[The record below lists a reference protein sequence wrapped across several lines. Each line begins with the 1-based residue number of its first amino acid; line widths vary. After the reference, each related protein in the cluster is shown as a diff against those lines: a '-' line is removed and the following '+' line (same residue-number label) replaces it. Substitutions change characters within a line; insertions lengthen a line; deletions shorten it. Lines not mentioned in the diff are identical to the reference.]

1 MSADEIPQAI
11 TEVGLMEKKVLKVL
25 NFKLSPDTL
34 IMWLDLAVRL
44 WDLFVTN
51 GARNF
56 GCQLFKP

>member
-34 IMWLDLAVRL
+34 IVWLDLAVRL

-51 GARNF
+51 GASNF

>member
-11 TEVGLMEKKVLKVL
+11 IEVGLMEKKVLKVL
-25 NFKLSPDTL
+25 NFKLNTDTL
-34 IMWLDLAVRL
+34 ILWLDLGVRL

-51 GARNF
+51 GASNF

>member
-51 GARNF
+51 GASNF